1 MIRRH
6 VGVSGRVQGVWFRQA
21 CAEQARI
28 AGVSGWV
35 RNCRDGRVEAV
46 FEGDEGPVAA
56 MVEWCRRG
64 PERALVT
71 AIEVA
76 EEEPQGVTGFRVATT
91 D

>member
-21 CAEQARI
+21 CAEQARMTRV
-28 AGVSGWV
+28 AGWI
-35 RNCRDGRVEAV
+35 RNRRDGGVEAV
-46 FEGDEGPVAA
+46 FEGDAHSVEA

-71 AIEVA
+71 SVEVT
-76 EEEPQGVTGFRVATT
+76 EEEPEGLTGFRVATT
-91 D
+91 A